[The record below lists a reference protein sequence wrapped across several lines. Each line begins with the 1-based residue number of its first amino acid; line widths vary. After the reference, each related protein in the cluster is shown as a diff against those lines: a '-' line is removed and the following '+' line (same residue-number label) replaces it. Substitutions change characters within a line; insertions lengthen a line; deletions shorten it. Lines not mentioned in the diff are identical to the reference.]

1 MDFILTELVGS
12 SPLVSATEEQ
22 LDLPR
27 HHFDPVTLHEVFD
40 DVPAAQAYLAELA
53 DRPDRDTPEVLAVRV
68 PLMRALAPEADDPDA
83 ELAEAER
90 LGWLALRLNGGPEDD
105 AAAAHSNASDVPL
118 GAVPSLLR
126 LAHVLQWRHRFSEAD
141 LLFGLALEAAHY
153 YGEHAASIEHATR
166 LEYLALQHWGTCR
179 YDQALEVHADQARP
193 YLGEALALFERA
205 LELRVEADP
214 GSEQVAAT
222 RQAIRAARDRLV
234 ELGA

>member
-1 MDFILTELVGS
+1 M
-12 SPLVSATEEQ
+12 
-22 LDLPR
+22 DLPR

-40 DVPAAQAYLAELA
+40 DGPAAQAFLAELA
-53 DRPDRDTPEVLAVRV
+53 ERSDRDTPDVLAVRV
-68 PLMRALAPEADDPDA
+68 PLTRALAAEADDPDR

-90 LGWLALRLNGGPEDD
+90 LGWLAVRLNGGPSDD

-118 GAVPSLLR
+118 GAVPSLMR

-153 YGEHAASIEHATR
+153 YGEHAASIEHAHR

-205 LELRVEADP
+205 LELRIEAGAGP
-214 GSEQVAAT
+214 EQVAAT
-222 RQAIRAARDRLV
+222 RQAVRAAHDRLA

>member
-1 MDFILTELVGS
+1 
-12 SPLVSATEEQ
+12 

-53 DRPDRDTPEVLAVRV
+53 ERPDRDTPDVLAVRV
-68 PLMRALAPEADDPDA
+68 PLTRALAVEADDPDR

-90 LGWLALRLNGGPEDD
+90 IGWLAVRLNGGPGDD

-118 GAVPSLLR
+118 GAVPSLMR

-141 LLFGLALEAAHY
+141 LLFGLALEAAHH
-153 YGEHAASIEHATR
+153 YGEHAASIEHAHR
-166 LEYLALQHWGTCR
+166 LEYLALQHWGACR

-205 LELRVEADP
+205 LELRIEAGAGP
-214 GSEQVAAT
+214 EQVAAT
-222 RQAIRAARDRLV
+222 RQAIRAARDRLA